1 MKVRLINLGCRSNYF
16 DAEFMSYKLV
26 NQGSYTVSS
35 EEPADVYII
44 NTCTVTSEADR
55 SSRQAIY
62 RAKRENPRAIVVAT
76 GCYAQV
82 NPGAL
87 AELKEVDIV
96 VGNSYKHR
104 IVEILEEFLENR
116 GQRVRVDNIFKQG
129 QVYSFDLI
137 TYFDRA
143 RPFLKIQE
151 GCNNFCTFCIIP
163 FARGKVRSVPME
175 KVIQEARLIADRGFQ
190 EIVLTGTQ
198 LTQYGWDGGTSL
210 YELLKELV
218 KIEGL
223 ELIRLSSLHPAE
235 IGDDLLEFLLSEE
248 KIAPHFHLS
257 LQSGSNRILE
267 LMERG
272 YTVKDYIG
280 LVESI
285 VRKRPLV
292 SIGTDI
298 IAGFP
303 SETEEE
309 HTQTC
314 ELLEELPIAYIHVF
328 PYSDRALT
336 KSSKMKNK
344 VSHEVK
350 EERVRH
356 LIDIDKRKR
365 EKFYEKNLGMELRA
379 VSVGDHKLLTE
390 NYLQITGEGPPGKVI
405 RVKVL

>member
-82 NPGAL
+82 NPRAL

-104 IVEILEEFLENR
+104 IAEILEEFLENR
-116 GQRVRVDNIFKQG
+116 GQRVWVDNIFKQG

-175 KVIQEARLIADRGFQ
+175 KVLQEARLIADRGFQ

-198 LTQYGWDGGTSL
+198 LTQYGWDGGTNL
-210 YELLKELV
+210 YELIKELV

-257 LQSGSNRILE
+257 LQSGSDRILE

-280 LVESI
+280 LVKKTFSI
-285 VRKRPLV
+285 HRHGYNRRF
-292 SIGTDI
+292 SIR
-298 IAGFP
+298 
-303 SETEEE
+303 
-309 HTQTC
+309 
-314 ELLEELPIAYIHVF
+314 
-328 PYSDRALT
+328 DRGGA
-336 KSSKMKNK
+336 
-344 VSHEVK
+344 
-350 EERVRH
+350 
-356 LIDIDKRKR
+356 
-365 EKFYEKNLGMELRA
+365 
-379 VSVGDHKLLTE
+379 
-390 NYLQITGEGPPGKVI
+390 
-405 RVKVL
+405 